1 MTQIAMREVPVSNLG
16 LQIRDPEKLCGFPQI
31 RQARA
36 VIVPS
41 LDHDRL
47 LPNPVK
53 LITLPLTQ
61 CCGVVVASS
70 AELQIHVTL
79 FSALILPHNL
89 QISVPYQSLFALCG
103 I

>member
-1 MTQIAMREVPVSNLG
+1 MTQIAMREVPDSNLG
-16 LQIRDPEKLCGFPQI
+16 RHIRDPERLCGFSQI
-31 RQARA
+31 HQARA

-53 LITLPLTQ
+53 PITLPLTL

-70 AELQIHVTL
+70 AELQIY
-79 FSALILPHNL
+79 I
-89 QISVPYQSLFALCG
+89 
-103 I
+103 